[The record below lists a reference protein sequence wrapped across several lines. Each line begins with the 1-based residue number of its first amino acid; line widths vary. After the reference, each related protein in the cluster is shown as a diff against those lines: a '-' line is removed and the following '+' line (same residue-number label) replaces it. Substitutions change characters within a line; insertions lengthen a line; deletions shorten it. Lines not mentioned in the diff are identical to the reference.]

1 LQVVR
6 EDFITYVNRHIFEPF
21 LQDKNGPVIGLC
33 TTFINN
39 LTDEQVEELGA
50 EHKSTIDKRKMIE
63 VTIKRLEDAKKI
75 AKDALRKTKA
85 LG

>member
-1 LQVVR
+1 V
-6 EDFITYVNRHIFEPF
+6 T
-21 LQDKNGPVIGLC
+21 GLC

-50 EHKSTIDKRKMIE
+50 EHQRTINDREGIE
-63 VTIKRLEDAKKI
+63 ATIKRLNDAQEI
-75 AKDALRKTKA
+75 AKQALKRTKA

>member
-1 LQVVR
+1 VVR
-6 EDFITYVNRHIFEPF
+6 EDFITHVNRHIAEPF
-21 LQDKNGPVIGLC
+21 LQDENGPVTGLC

-50 EHKSTIDKRKMIE
+50 EHESTINDRRVIE
-63 VTIKRLEDAKKI
+63 STIKRLEDAEEI
-75 AKDALRKTKA
+75 AKQAFRKTKA